1 MLERSSTYTFEDI
14 QGNGPLKW
22 FELKSIAEADKIT
35 GLFEISPLI
44 RLWERF
50 RYWNCEDKF
59 QNEGGIQCKK
69 CLETAYAFV
78 NKAMGEIL
86 ALNSMIAR
94 IKTQAEKKE
103 SNVDL
108 LLKLVGFLLHR
119 VSSNWL
125 NWKNELQTRHLSTY

>member
-35 GLFEISPLI
+35 GLFGISPLI

-50 RYWNCEDKF
+50 RYQKCEDKF

-86 ALNSMIAR
+86 ALNSMVAR

-108 LLKLVGFLLHR
+108 LLKSVGFQMQKAP
-119 VSSNWL
+119 SNLL
-125 NWKNELQTRHLSTY
+125 NWQNELRTQHLSTY